1 MTRFIL
7 GYLTGG
13 VLVGYVLIDYI
24 FKKRSDYSV

>member
-13 VLVGYVLIDYI
+13 VLVGYFFVTYLE
-24 FKKRSDYSV
+24 KKGVIKNV

>member
-13 VLVGYVLIDYI
+13 VLVGYFFVNYLEKKGI
-24 FKKRSDYSV
+24 FKNV